1 MKTNISKNNNK
12 KAKQKNEQTIS
23 KHEKKGGGKAILAKN
38 HFMTLNLLVSFLN
51 KHCKK
56 ECVHC
61 RNYNYII
68 VKKIREI

>member
-1 MKTNISKNNNK
+1 MFPLTC
-12 KAKQKNEQTIS
+12 
-23 KHEKKGGGKAILAKN
+23 
-38 HFMTLNLLVSFLN
+38 VSFLN

-68 VKKIREI
+68 VKKFAKYNWFIWKLKMWTELFKL